1 MSAGGPGLQPLKWWS
16 SSCTTQAFL
25 HETVEHED
33 NRVLHKGTRAQC
45 HLDLPDK
52 FPRSF
57 WLIPPWMAGIL
68 LPALSAEYPSLT
80 RSDNLQ
86 LLIYHSE
93 ENSPGALELY
103 LM

>member
-1 MSAGGPGLQPLKWWS
+1 M
-16 SSCTTQAFL
+16 
-25 HETVEHED
+25 EHED

-52 FPRSF
+52 FPMSF

-68 LPALSAEYPSLT
+68 LSVLSAEDPSLT